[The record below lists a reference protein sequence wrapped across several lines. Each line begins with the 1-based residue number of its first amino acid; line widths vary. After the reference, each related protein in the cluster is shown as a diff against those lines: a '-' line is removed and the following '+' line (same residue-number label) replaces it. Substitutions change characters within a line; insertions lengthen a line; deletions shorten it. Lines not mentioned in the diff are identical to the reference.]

1 MRFLSS
7 IDTSASG
14 LTAQRFRMDIISNN
28 LANVNTTRTGN
39 SDADGV
45 LPYRRQIP
53 VFAARQAEADTFASA
68 LSAAENRRN
77 ATGGGVRVVAVAE
90 DESAFKMIYDPQHP
104 DAIRTGPLTGYVRMP
119 NVNTVTE
126 MVDMISA
133 TRAYEANVTAINAA
147 KSMAMKALEIG
158 KG

>member
-28 LANVNTTRTGN
+28 LANVNTTRSGN
-39 SDADGV
+39 TDADGV
-45 LPYRRQIP
+45 LPYRRQVP
-53 VFAARQAEADTFASA
+53 VFAARANEVDSFASA
-68 LSAAENRRN
+68 LSKAQDGQM
-77 ATGGGVRVVAVAE
+77 ATGSGVRVVGVVD
-90 DESAFKMIYDPQHP
+90 DEAPFKLVYDPQHP
-104 DAIRTGPLTGYVRMP
+104 DAMKTGPQAGYVRMP

-133 TRAYEANVTAINAA
+133 TRAYEANVTAVNAA

-158 KG
+158 KA